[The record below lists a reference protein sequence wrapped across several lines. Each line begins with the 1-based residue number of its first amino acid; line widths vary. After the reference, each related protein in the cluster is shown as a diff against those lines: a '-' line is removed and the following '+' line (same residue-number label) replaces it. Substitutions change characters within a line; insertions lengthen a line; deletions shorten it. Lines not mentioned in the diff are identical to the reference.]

1 MIWLGRG
8 RMKEG
13 TANTTHIASQ
23 ASSAPSSVRTG
34 ANRDSSISVPCA
46 GEDLRSDLA
55 GHFGEQWIQH
65 RIEPAG
71 ARQRNGDVFRD
82 FAWSGAHHD
91 DTVGKQ
97 QRFLDRVRDEN

>member
-1 MIWLGRG
+1 MIWVGRG
-8 RMKEG
+8 RTNEG
-13 TANTTHIASQ
+13 TLNTTHIASQ

-34 ANRDSSISVPCA
+34 ANLDSSMSVPCA
-46 GEDLRSDLA
+46 GEDLRSNLA

-71 ARQRNGDVFRD
+71 ARQWNGDVFCD
-82 FAWSGAHHD
+82 FARPGAHHD

-97 QRFLDRVRDEN
+97 QGFLD